1 MPLLANNAKEIG
13 LVDKVFAE
21 DWNFYHQAL
30 QLECEELASDKFFIP
45 LLKQKKQRRTTDEAI
60 QPLETYRSNELRAMK
75 ATFDNA
81 QSDYHSLRYNFVYK
95 VSCGRTP
102 TRLMYKAHEERLMQT
117 A

>member
-81 QSDYHSLRYNFVYK
+81 QSDYHSLRHNFVYK